1 MAPMRTIEELEHRQ
15 EEIAAR
21 CAEIDTEYAGQA
33 LPDDTRSEW
42 NELNEEREANAEL
55 LGELVARRERVQAL
69 ANRDANTDRPVI
81 AAPSRDARGQ
91 DIYDLTRIRQHAGSP
106 EEEERMLRDA
116 ARRHVDATK
125 FPSSAAKER
134 ATKLLEGAESFQGDP
149 AVLARHMLV
158 TGNPTYKRAFQKQL
172 AGQVLSNEE
181 ARAMS
186 LTGSAGGFAVPFEL
200 DPTIIGTS
208 NGAVNPFRAISR
220 VVQITGDEWR
230 GVSSGAITAAYAA
243 EATEATDN
251 SPTLAQPTISTEKAQ
266 AFIPFSIEIGMDWNG
281 FQAEMSRLLAEA
293 KDDLEASKFAT
304 GSGTNEPQG
313 VITGA
318 TNLYTASDT
327 DSITLND
334 LLGVE
339 AALPPRYQPNATW
352 VLHQAIAQ
360 QIRLFNT
367 STQSA
372 VWIDN
377 LRQGEGDSGQVQSY
391 ANLLGYPAFRSSA
404 MASALTTGQKVAV
417 LGDFSRYVIVDRI
430 GLQVELI
437 PHLFGTTANYPTGQ
451 RGLYAYWRNSAE
463 VVDANAFR
471 VLRLA

>member
-15 EEIAAR
+15 EEITAR

-42 NELNEEREANAEL
+42 NELNEEREQNDEL
-55 LGELVARRERVQAL
+55 LGELVARRDRVRAL
-69 ANRDANTDRPVI
+69 AGDPDRVEKPAI
-81 AAPSRDARGQ
+81 AKPSRDARGQ
-91 DIYDLTRIRQHAGSP
+91 DIYDLTRIRQHAGNP
-106 EEEERMLRDA
+106 DEEVRMLRDA
-116 ARRHVDATK
+116 AKRHIEATT
-125 FPSSAAKER
+125 FPTSRAKDHAAR
-134 ATKLLEGAESFQGDP
+134 MLEGSEDFQGDP

-158 TGNPTYKRAFQKQL
+158 TGNPTYKRAFQKKL
-172 AGQVLSNEE
+172 AGQVLTNEE

-208 NGAVNPFRAISR
+208 NGSVNPFRAISR

-281 FQAEMSRLLAEA
+281 FQAEMSRLLSEA

-318 TNLYTASDT
+318 TTLYTAADT
-327 DSITLND
+327 DSVTLND

-360 QIRLFNT
+360 QLRLFNV

-377 LRQGEGDSGQVQSY
+377 LRQGLGPDGQVQSY
-391 ANLLGYPAFRSSA
+391 ASLLGYPAYRSSA
-404 MASALTTGQKVAV
+404 MSSALTTGQKIAV

-430 GLQVELI
+430 GLNIEVI

-463 VVDANAFR
+463 VVDVNAFR

>member
-21 CAEIDTEYAGQA
+21 CGEIDTEFAGQA
-33 LPDDTRSEW
+33 LPDDTRAEW

-55 LGELVARRERVQAL
+55 LAELVARRERVQAL
-69 ANRDANTDRPVI
+69 AARGENTDRPAI
-81 AAPSRDARGQ
+81 QRPSPSRGMDV
-91 DIYDLTRIRQHAGSP
+91 YDLAQVRREAGGP
-106 EEEERMLRDA
+106 DDEARMLRDN
-116 ARRHVDATK
+116 ARKHVDATT
-125 FPSSAAKER
+125 FPSVAAKER
-134 ATKLLEGAESFQGDP
+134 ATLLLEGAESFQGDP
-149 AVLARHMLV
+149 AALARHMLV
-158 TGNPTYKRAFQKQL
+158 TGNPTYKRAFQKHL
-172 AGQVLSNEE
+172 AGQMLSDAES
-181 ARAMS
+181 RAMS

-208 NGAVNPFRAISR
+208 NGSVNPFRAISR

-230 GVSSGAITAAYAA
+230 GVSAGAITAAYAA

-281 FQAEMSRLLAEA
+281 FQAEMARLLSEA

-318 TNLYTASDT
+318 TTLYTAADT
-327 DSITLND
+327 DSVTLND

-339 AALPPRYQPNATW
+339 AALPPRYQPNARW

-360 QIRLFNT
+360 QLRLFNV

-372 VWIDN
+372 VYIDN
-377 LRQGEGDSGQVQSY
+377 LRQGLSDGEITSFASI
-391 ANLLGYPAFRSSA
+391 LGYPAHRSSA
-404 MASALTTGQKVAV
+404 MDSAMTTGKKIAV

-430 GLQVELI
+430 GLQIEVI

>member
-1 MAPMRTIEELEHRQ
+1 MAPVRTIEELEHRQ

-21 CAEIDTEYAGQA
+21 CGEIDTEYAGQA

-42 NELNEEREANAEL
+42 NELNEERESNEEL
-55 LGELVARRERVQAL
+55 LVELRARRERVQAL
-69 ANRDANTDRPVI
+69 AGNESTVERPVI
-81 AAPSRDARGQ
+81 AAPSREARGQ

-106 EEEERMLRDA
+106 DEEERMLRDA
-116 ARRHVDATK
+116 ARRHIEVST
-125 FPSSAAKER
+125 FPQGSRGREQAEQ
-134 ATKLLEGAESFQGDP
+134 LLENIDDP
-149 AVLARHMLV
+149 AKLARHMLV
-158 TGNPTYKRAFQKQL
+158 TGSPTYKRAFQKRI
-172 AGQVLSNEE
+172 AGQVLTNEE

-208 NGAVNPFRAISR
+208 NGSVNPFRAISR

-243 EATEATDN
+243 EATETTDN

-281 FQAEMSRLLAEA
+281 FQQAMSSLLAEA

-304 GSGTNEPQG
+304 GTGTNEPQG

-318 TNLYTASDT
+318 TTLFTAADT
-327 DSITLND
+327 DSVTLND

-339 AALPPRYQPNATW
+339 AALPPRYQPNAKW

-360 QIRLFNT
+360 QLRLFNV

-377 LRQGEGDSGQVQSY
+377 MRQGLGPDGQVESY
-391 ANLLGYPAFRSSA
+391 ANLLGYPAYRSSA
-404 MASALTTGQKVAV
+404 MSSALTTGQKIAV
-417 LGDFSRYVIVDRI
+417 FGDFSRYVIVDRI